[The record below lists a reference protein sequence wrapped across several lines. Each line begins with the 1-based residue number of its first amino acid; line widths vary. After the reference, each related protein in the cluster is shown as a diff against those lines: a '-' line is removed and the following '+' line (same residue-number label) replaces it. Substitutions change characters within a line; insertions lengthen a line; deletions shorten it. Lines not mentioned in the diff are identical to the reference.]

1 MDILPLR
8 TIGSAPLT
16 PATCADPA
24 DDWDNP
30 AIWRSFDAPRSGF
43 APGAAAIIGTF
54 STDGFGP
61 TGEWAQSIGGGGVMP
76 EI

>member
-30 AIWRSFDAPRSGF
+30 AIWRSFDAPCSGF
-43 APGAAAIIGTF
+43 GAGAAAMIRTF
-54 STDGFGP
+54 LTGGFGL
-61 TGEWAQSIGGGGVMP
+61 TGGWGREYWRRRDA
-76 EI
+76 